1 MKGAI
6 MAYKRSISY
15 GWNKLVLLCSGLNAQ
30 NVRKGFSLVEV
41 MVALVVLLI
50 GMLGVMSM
58 QYYAI
63 RGNASSR
70 ELRIATDFS
79 RDLMEEMKATAY
91 ANLGNGT
98 DNPIAD
104 VAGTVLSPISGGL
117 AFTRRWW
124 VVPDCVTLTGNG
136 NTCADNP
143 APGCAVR
150 PGLTTMPVT
159 AIRARTCWTDK
170 HGVMHSVSLDTLRVV
185 ED

>member
-15 GWNKLVLLCSGLNAQ
+15 GWNKLVLLCSGLYAQ

-79 RDLMEEMKATAY
+79 RDLMEEMKSTAY
-91 ANLGNGT
+91 ASLGNGT
-98 DNPIAD
+98 DNPLAD
-104 VAGTVLSPISGGL
+104 VAGTEPSISGGL

-124 VVPDCVTLTGNG
+124 VVPNCVNLSGNG
-136 NTCADNP
+136 NTCAENP
-143 APGCAVR
+143 APACAES